1 MIKIKKR
8 DILAIVKAVENV
20 PEGVQFDA
28 DVAMSLIKNK
38 YALKTEYEA
47 LQLQNRPVPGFVE
60 YHQNAQKIQVKH
72 NNNSEELS
80 KALNELAAKYESQ
93 IDLEIKR
100 RDQFE
105 AQLDKEV
112 EIDLQLINAK
122 KFSGAGKDLLK
133 FLSDISPILDFSNS
147 EAAADKAK

>member
-8 DILAIVKAVENV
+8 DILAFVKAIENV

-28 DVAMSLIKNK
+28 DAAMSLIKNK
-38 YALKTEYEA
+38 NALKTEYEA

-80 KALNELAAKYESQ
+80 KALNELAVKYESQ

-100 RDQFE
+100 REEFE

-112 EIDLQLINAK
+112 EIDLQPINAK
-122 KFSGAGKDLLK
+122 KFSGVGKDLLN
-133 FLSDISPILDFSNS
+133 FLSAIQPVLIFSS
-147 EAAADKAK
+147 EEAK

>member
-8 DILAIVKAVENV
+8 DILAFVKAVENV

-28 DVAMSLIKNK
+28 DAAMSLIKNK
-38 YALKTEYEA
+38 NALKTEYEA

-60 YHQNAQKIQVKH
+60 YHNNAQKIQMKH

-80 KALNELAAKYESQ
+80 KALNELAVKYESQ

-100 RDQFE
+100 REEFE

-112 EIDLQLINAK
+112 EIELQPINAK
-122 KFSGAGKDLLK
+122 KFSGVGKDLLN
-133 FLSDISPILDFSNS
+133 FLSAIQPVLTFSS
-147 EAAADKAK
+147 EEAK

>member
-8 DILAIVKAVENV
+8 DILVFVKAIENV

-28 DVAMSLIKNK
+28 DAAMSLIKNK
-38 YALKTEYEA
+38 NALKTEYEA

-100 RDQFE
+100 REEFE
-105 AQLDKEV
+105 ALLDKEV

-122 KFSGAGKDLLK
+122 KFSGAGKDLLN
-133 FLSDISPILDFSNS
+133 FLSAIQSVLIFSS
-147 EAAADKAK
+147 EEAT

>member
-8 DILAIVKAVENV
+8 DILAFVKAVENV

-28 DVAMSLIKNK
+28 DAAISLIKNK
-38 YALKTEYEA
+38 NALKTEYEA

-80 KALNELAAKYESQ
+80 KALNELAVKYESQ

-100 RDQFE
+100 REEFE

-112 EIDLQLINAK
+112 EIDLQLINAE
-122 KFSGAGKDLLK
+122 KFSGAGKDLLN
-133 FLSDISPILDFSNS
+133 FLSSIQPVLIFSS
-147 EAAADKAK
+147 EEAK

>member
-8 DILAIVKAVENV
+8 DILVFVKAIENV

-28 DVAMSLIKNK
+28 ETALSLIKNK
-38 YALKTEYEA
+38 NALKTEYEA

-60 YHQNAQKIQVKH
+60 YHQNAQKIQMKH

-80 KALNELAAKYESQ
+80 KALNELVAKYESQ

-100 RDQFE
+100 REEFE

-112 EIDLQLINAK
+112 EIDLQPINAK
-122 KFSGAGKDLLK
+122 KFSGNGKDLLN
-133 FLSDISPILDFSNS
+133 FLSAIQPVLIFSS
-147 EAAADKAK
+147 EEAK